1 MRHGRRWSIM
11 LAAGM
16 VTPALIAPASAADS
30 GTNVCYKE
38 VDVDRDR
45 GGDNNNERVVLN
57 VDRQSGLTFP
67 GGYTQSVFEAV
78 GKNTDTE
85 GKNQIMAA
93 AQGTIIVTTKG
104 GSPADLDHGAHM
116 GLVAI
121 WVRPDGA
128 AKNYDCYSEQESAT
142 PAVWHCA
149 VRDQNEGLKLDRAT
163 LTRLTVPDQYCG
175 IFQDDVIES
184 KP

>member
-1 MRHGRRWSIM
+1 M
-11 LAAGM
+11 LSPGCEY
-16 VTPALIAPASAADS
+16 S
-30 GTNVCYKE
+30 G
-38 VDVDRDR
+38 
-45 GGDNNNERVVLN
+45 
-57 VDRQSGLTFP
+57 QSDLTFP

-78 GKNTDTE
+78 GKNTDKE
-85 GKNQIMAA
+85 GKSEIMAP

-104 GSPADLDHGAHM
+104 GSTADYDHGAHM
-116 GLVAI
+116 ALVAI

-128 AKNYDCYSEQESAT
+128 AKDYDCYSEQESAT

-149 VRDQNEGLKLDRAT
+149 VRDQNEKLKLDLST
-163 LTRLTVPDQYCG
+163 LTRLTQPDRYCG